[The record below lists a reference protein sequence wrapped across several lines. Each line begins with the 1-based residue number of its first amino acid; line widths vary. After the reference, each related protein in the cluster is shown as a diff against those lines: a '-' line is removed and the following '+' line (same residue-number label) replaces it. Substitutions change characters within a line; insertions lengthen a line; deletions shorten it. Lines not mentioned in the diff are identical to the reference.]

1 MLVAYAIGW
10 ALLGVQRV
18 LIWEIPLLGPDFAIT
33 RYLISLPLPILAA
46 LLARR
51 IRLDLDP
58 KAPVHD

>member
-1 MLVAYAIGW
+1 
-10 ALLGVQRV
+10 VQRV